1 MPYQPDS
8 DNELSP
14 QAREILKVIQDDM
27 PVLRAV
33 DLGDV
38 LPATVPEAE

>member
-1 MPYQPDS
+1 MPDQSDS

-14 QAREILKVIQDDM
+14 QAREFLKIIQDDM
-27 PVLRAV
+27 PMLRAV

-38 LPATVPEAE
+38 PPATVPEAE